1 MGIRSSLPLLVAMT
15 AALHNLSVPPG
26 MLAEASSRESSSSD
40 SANHFWQSVDL
51 EESTGSLEWMLKD
64 DHHVSSAKQQEPST
78 ERIAQKTPNSS
89 SSKRSLRQIK
99 KEHMDDFHWPSTA
112 EEKHR
117 LLIRCK
123 ADQEQEGC
131 VSDLFRRSKNRNP
144 IKIVHNLKAIN
155 ALSIE
160 VDSETRDVL
169 FADDFDLHRDF
180 ERAPLVE
187 REEPLTDETRRK
199 LQDGQQEGWGL
210 RTVRAKQVWDVYGVR
225 GGGVKVCILDT
236 GLDVDHED
244 FVELT
249 VDGYIGEEAV
259 EPWYEDRRGHGTH
272 ITGIIAASDNNLGT
286 L

>member
-1 MGIRSSLPLLVAMT
+1 MGIRGSLPLLVAVA

-26 MLAEASSRESSSSD
+26 VVAEARESSSS
-40 SANHFWQSVDL
+40 SYHFWQSVDL
-51 EESTGSLEWMLKD
+51 EESKRSLEWMLKD
-64 DHHVSSAKQQEPST
+64 DHHVSSAKHLESST
-78 ERIAQKTPNSS
+78 ERIAHKTQNSL
-89 SSKRSLRQIK
+89 SKRSLRQIK
-99 KEHMDDFHWPSTA
+99 KEHVDDFHWPSTA

-123 ADQEQEGC
+123 FDQEQEGC
-131 VSDLFRRSKNRNP
+131 VSDLFRRSENRNH

-155 ALSIE
+155 AVSVE

-187 REEPLTDETRRK
+187 REEPLTDEARRK
-199 LQDGQQEGWGL
+199 LQDGQEESWGL
-210 RTVRAKQVWDVYGVR
+210 QTVRAKEVWDVYGVR
-225 GGGVKVCILDT
+225 GKGVKVCILDS

-249 VDGYIGEEAV
+249 VDGYVGEEAV

-286 L
+286 V